1 MKILALDTA
10 TSGCSVATRVEG
22 KTTASAFEM
31 MTRGQSEALMP
42 MVLKV
47 LSEAAMQVG
56 DFDLIAVT
64 CGPGAF
70 TGLRIGLAA
79 ARGLALASGV
89 PCCGVTSTQAIAEA
103 ANLLKNQDQ
112 SLLVALDSKRAD
124 IYIQAF
130 GPKGAALCA
139 PEALGL
145 DHLSGRLGQLGLTGP
160 VVVAGDAATRAMTQL
175 QAGGSRQI
183 FTQSTAPAVPDARY
197 VAEVAERFKK
207 AGLLLD
213 GTSPLYLR
221 PPDAVIPK
229 NGGRLRP

>member
-10 TSGCSVATRVEG
+10 TSACSVAIRVDG
-22 KTTASAFEM
+22 NTIATAFEA

-42 MVLKV
+42 MVLQV
-47 LSEAAMQVG
+47 LSESALQVG

-89 PCCGVTSTQAIAEA
+89 PCCGITSTEAIAEA
-103 ANLLKNQDQ
+103 AAQFKDPDQ
-112 SLLVALDSKRAD
+112 GILVALDSKRAD
-124 IYIQAF
+124 IYVQIFNPQ
-130 GPKGAALCA
+130 GEALSVPEAVA
-139 PEALGL
+139 PEQISQRLDACGL
-145 DHLSGRLGQLGLTGP
+145 AGP
-160 VVVAGDAATRAMTQL
+160 LVIAGDAAPLALDLLHQAAPGRAIVL
-175 QAGGSRQI
+175 S
-183 FTQSTAPAVPDARY
+183 SAPGVPDARF
-197 VAEVAERFKK
+197 VAQIAERFKRTGQPL
-207 AGLLLD
+207 AD
-213 GTSPLYLR
+213 TSPLYLR